1 MRTIPIDR
9 MVLFVYTN
17 LMKTKSIEIIL
28 PKIKPVNKIHMDKVT
43 RPKVFKSKKQYNRKN
58 FKMEEY

>member
-1 MRTIPIDR
+1 

-17 LMKTKSIEIIL
+17 PMKTKSIDIKL

-43 RPKVFKSKKQYNRKN
+43 RPKVFRSKKQYNRKN
-58 FKMEEY
+58 FRMEDY

>member
-1 MRTIPIDR
+1 MDQPIDKL
-9 MVLFVYTN
+9 VHFVYSSN
-17 LMKTKSIEIIL
+17 MKTKTIDIKL